1 MGKFTISVAIFNSKL
16 LVYQRVNLF
25 PMVFLWFPII
35 SWDLWPGL
43 RYNAAIGRPKAGYHK
58 MGLGQQGQPLKID
71 THTHIYTRRPFHMD
85 ITSWRHFCRMCGKS
99 SRPFWVYI
107 YTCISIYMCVYIHI
121 YIYRRGQQIISV
133 NRLFHNQNLTKTYYS
148 VTKTYYSSSL
158 SLSFTSLL

>member
-71 THTHIYTRRPFHMD
+71 THTHIYILVDHFTWTLHLEGIFVECVGKVPDPFE
-85 ITSWRHFCRMCGKS
+85 
-99 SRPFWVYI
+99 Y
-107 YTCISIYMCVYIHI
+107 I
-121 YIYRRGQQIISV
+121 YIYNS
-133 NRLFHNQNLTKTYYS
+133 NNNNNYYNI
-148 VTKTYYSSSL
+148 
-158 SLSFTSLL
+158 